1 MLLQSEYVIQ
11 PIGRRGN
18 MEKDILRDLYYGR
31 LSPWEMTFRKSSEYA
46 RALTEVV
53 ACGDR
58 LRDLLTEE
66 DRALVD
72 KMENAQNH
80 ILGEAERKYFFIRFR
95 LGAKMMLSVLNGE
108 SDTFREI

>member
-1 MLLQSEYVIQ
+1 MD
-11 PIGRRGN
+11 
-18 MEKDILRDLYYGR
+18 KDILRDLYYGR
-31 LSPWEMTFRKSSEYA
+31 LSPWEMTFHESSEYA
-46 RALTEVV
+46 KALTEVV

-58 LRDLLTEE
+58 LRELLTEE

-80 ILGEAERKYFFIRFR
+80 ILDEAEREYFLIGYR

>member
-1 MLLQSEYVIQ
+1 MD
-11 PIGRRGN
+11 
-18 MEKDILRDLYYGR
+18 KDILRDLYYGR

-46 RALTEVV
+46 KALTEVV
-53 ACGDR
+53 DFGDKIR
-58 LRDLLTEE
+58 ELLTEE

-72 KMENAQNH
+72 KMENVQNH
-80 ILGEAERKYFFIRFR
+80 ILDEAEREYFLIGCR

>member
-1 MLLQSEYVIQ
+1 M
-11 PIGRRGN
+11 
-18 MEKDILRDLYYGR
+18 
-31 LSPWEMTFRKSSEYA
+31 
-46 RALTEVV
+46 
-53 ACGDR
+53 
-58 LRDLLTEE
+58 LTEE